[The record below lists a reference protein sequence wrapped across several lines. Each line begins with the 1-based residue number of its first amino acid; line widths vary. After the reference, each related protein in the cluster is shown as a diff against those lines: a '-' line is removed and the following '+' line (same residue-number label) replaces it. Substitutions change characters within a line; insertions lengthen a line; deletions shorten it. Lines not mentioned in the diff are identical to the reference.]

1 MVPLLPPGD
10 HRDGLERLF
19 VMKQEHD
26 QLVLGLG
33 RRAENGARFLAYIYD
48 NPVCTIADAAAV
60 LDVSFNTARGLV
72 EDFEKMGLLQEATGF
87 GRNRQFQCRPYLDCF
102 GTLTPK
108 WD

>member
-1 MVPLLPPGD
+1 
-10 HRDGLERLF
+10 
-19 VMKQEHD
+19 MKQEHD